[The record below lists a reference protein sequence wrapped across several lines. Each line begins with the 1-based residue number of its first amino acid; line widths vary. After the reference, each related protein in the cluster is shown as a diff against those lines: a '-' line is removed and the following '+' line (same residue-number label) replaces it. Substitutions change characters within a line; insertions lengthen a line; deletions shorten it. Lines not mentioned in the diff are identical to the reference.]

1 MLPKYKRNNLLRIN
15 TKPTYFRNR
24 KPHPKLTTP
33 VPCLYRWSKSE
44 KDYVFVK
51 NTRRSLFKS
60 DYDFYILWSK
70 DQILPIK
77 PNQYENRLSP
87 DKEKLTKSYQL
98 SEEKKIKLMNL
109 KEKIRLR
116 NLKKRKEKCL
126 IC

>member
-51 NTRRSLFKS
+51 NTRRSLFNLIMIFT
-60 DYDFYILWSK
+60 FYGV
-70 DQILPIK
+70 
-77 PNQYENRLSP
+77 
-87 DKEKLTKSYQL
+87 
-98 SEEKKIKLMNL
+98 
-109 KEKIRLR
+109 KIRYYQ
-116 NLKKRKEKCL
+116 
-126 IC
+126 